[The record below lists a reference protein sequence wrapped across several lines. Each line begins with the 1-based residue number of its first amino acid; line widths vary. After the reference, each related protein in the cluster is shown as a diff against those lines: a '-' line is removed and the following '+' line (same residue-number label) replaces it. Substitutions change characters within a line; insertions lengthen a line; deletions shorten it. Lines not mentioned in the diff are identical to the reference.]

1 MRRVTHFEDTTRTR
15 RRARSAPTR
24 ILASA
29 MALALT
35 LGPAYTWSAPG
46 EIVTSGTASG
56 ITVPGG
62 FRFEPEVPFTSLKN
76 IPTWSEIEQLLDNPY
91 IVTADPSTPG
101 NDNGFP
107 SYRATGMIRR
117 PGFGVTLPA
126 LLVHPLNYN
135 PTTGEEMRLINPQY
149 PGGTFGVVDQL
160 VQCNDPVLG
169 PTTPGCDG
177 TITVPGPTGPVT
189 TGPFSAD
196 RYVWRYVSAS
206 ISPGADRVE
215 PGEAAIDYNSPVP
228 ADPNACVISLE
239 LVPPEGA
246 TLCGHDPGEPGNPRF
261 GVRDLA
267 GYSVP
272 AVQLPAG
279 STTGTVIPATA
290 RLYDPA
296 RGVIQPR
303 NPGTGAGGLR
313 KPSLRVPAA
322 GGTPANPNYLVN
334 ANLDPLAAAP
344 TPSNENDYVRNAPV
358 ARTLGKALFWDMQV
372 GSDGVQSCGT
382 CHFNGTGTDTRTKNQ
397 LNPNHLGGDPTLQ
410 IGDADIDPAIGT
422 GKAANYTLKASDFPL
437 HKVRNPDVAG
447 DPACTTPLT
456 ANTTAIPYAAATPGL
471 TGGPYLAS
479 QAFSNPVVNATFPVC
494 DAANVVSDV
503 NDVVSSMGVH
513 FGRFKDVAPIGTFV
527 PAAGGVAAVAPDLRA
542 TPTDCC
548 GGDAA
553 CVACSADPVCRP
565 TLSAPISACLD
576 LLSDPIPAF
585 GGVTDPATGLA
596 NQFRRVEPRNTPT
609 MQAAGFNFD
618 NFWDGRARHDF
629 NGGSVFGA
637 ADPQSH
643 VWVASP
649 SASSLTATRQIIRFV
664 SIASLATGPGLSEF
678 EMSFQ
683 GRNWSKVGKKLLQGT
698 VGVDGGGSPAVIGSV
713 TPLANQLV
721 DPTDSLLGI
730 YSNQGGTA
738 CAGLSSW
745 DRSPAAATPTAI
757 GKPGL
762 CISYPGLIRQAFYP
776 ALWRN
781 VVGMHLNGCYTDGNA
796 IVHPNQCGAGSSPA
810 ANVAVLEN
818 GAVVSHNNDPFD
830 GYVLTPAA
838 GGVNAADTNQFRQM
852 EGNFSLFWG
861 LAVQSWVN
869 VLVPDDTPLDQF
881 LDLNPGAFSA
891 LGEPGEPGLVPD
903 QLNCGQAGADPNY
916 CFRTSGNF
924 KRDPGVKALQSPT
937 GEGGAGGTLVVSGG
951 NRNPNDPDPL
961 LGADIFFASNLSL
974 KNPNFRTGRCGECHA
989 IPTLTDHTMPF
1000 TSKINLSDAVAEF
1013 SAPGVELIV
1022 EPLARLRVIS
1032 GFLLES
1038 EINENGQDAVER
1050 RIVDQSIVPNTVDGL
1065 AYPGATAEGLPWF
1078 PAAVYGNWTG
1088 ADQAFLDNGVYN
1100 LGVRPIAEDTG
1111 RGGNDA
1117 FGWPLSIATLMMK
1130 NLEGPGF
1137 NPGGDDPTTG
1147 FAQPAA
1153 PGAVMSAFDPEAECF
1168 GLFEPTAQDQQINPG
1183 CDGEPASPQ
1192 IPPYLGAFVNN
1203 ITVGDFPPE
1212 LDEAGGAIGGMVNT
1226 LTDAAMIEG
1235 FMDSLGPF
1243 NPANVFAEVMN
1254 YGGATDKP
1262 GDVKAMMG
1270 TWPNVNRVGR
1280 MGSFKA
1286 APLRNVELTGPYFHN
1301 GGKLTLRQ
1309 VVDFYNRGGDFP
1321 LTNAPHRDF
1330 NIVNQNIEIQSNLSE
1345 AEKVA
1350 LVDFLLELTDERNR
1364 YDRAPFDHPEVIVP
1378 VDGLAPDNTLGR
1390 AALLGNPMFR
1400 SVSAVGA
1407 GGMATPEPAFLNVT
1421 RVRLSGA
1428 AAARPTPGNPNPECD
1443 YDGAAGT
1450 GRVSHYCH

>member
-1 MRRVTHFEDTTRTR
+1 MTRGMQFFQSRGTTR
-15 RRARSAPTR
+15 
-24 ILASA
+24 
-29 MALALT
+29 ALAGFFVLA
-35 LGPAYTWSAPG
+35 LAFQALPAVAAQGDT
-46 EIVTSGTASG
+46 VTTGTPSGV
-56 ITVPGG
+56 TVPGG

-76 IPTWSEIEQLLDNPY
+76 VPTWSEIEQLLDNPY
-91 IVTADPSTPG
+91 IVTHDATTPG

-107 SYRATGMIRR
+107 SYRATGMTRR
-117 PGFGVTLPA
+117 PGFGVTLPS

-135 PTTGEEMRLINPQY
+135 PTTGEEMRLLNPGY
-149 PGGTFGVVDQL
+149 PGGTFDVVDQL
-160 VQCNDPVLG
+160 VRCDDPVLG
-169 PTTPGCDG
+169 PSTPGCDG
-177 TITVPGPTGPVT
+177 TVTAPGPAGPVT

-196 RYVWRYVSAS
+196 RYVWRYAS
-206 ISPGADRVE
+206 RPISPGADRVE
-215 PGEAAIDYNSPVP
+215 PGEAAIDYNSPVE
-228 ADPNACVISLE
+228 ADAYACVVSTE

-246 TLCGHDPGEPGNPRF
+246 TLCGFDPGEPGNPTF
-261 GVRDLA
+261 GVRNLT

-272 AVQLPAG
+272 AIQLPAG
-279 STTGTVIPATA
+279 STTGTVIPTTA
-290 RLYDPA
+290 RLFDPA

-313 KPSLRVPAA
+313 KPSLRVPEA
-322 GGTPANPNYLVN
+322 GGTPNNPNYLVN
-334 ANLDPLAAAP
+334 AGLDPLADAT
-344 TPSNENDYVRNAPV
+344 TPSNENDYVRSATV
-358 ARTLGKALFWDMQV
+358 ARALGKALFWDMQV

-397 LNPNHLGGDPTLQ
+397 LNPNHIGGDNTLQ
-410 IGDADIDPAIGT
+410 IGDTDLDPAIGL
-422 GKAANYTLKASDFPL
+422 GKAANYVLKASDFPL
-437 HKVRNPDVAG
+437 HNVANPDVAG
-447 DPACTTPLT
+447 DPACTTPRT
-456 ANTTAIPYAAATPGL
+456 ANTTAIPYAAATAGL

-479 QAFSNPVVNATFPVC
+479 QAFSNPVSDAAFPVC
-494 DAANVVSDV
+494 DAANIVSDV

-513 FGRFKDVAPIGTFV
+513 FGRFKDIAPIGSFV
-527 PAAGGVAAVAPDLRA
+527 GSGVLAVAPDLRG
-542 TPTDCC
+542 TPADCC

-553 CVACSADPVCRP
+553 CVACSSDSACRV
-565 TLSAPISACLD
+565 TLSPPILACLN

-585 GGVTDPATGLA
+585 GGVTDPVTGLA

-649 SASSLTATRQIIRFV
+649 ASALAATRQIIRFV

-683 GRNWSKVGKKLLQGT
+683 GRNWAKIGKKLLQGT
-698 VGVDGGGSPAVIGSV
+698 VVNVGGSPTVVGTV

-721 DPTDSLLGI
+721 DPTDSLLGV
-730 YSNQGGTA
+730 YSNQGGSL
-738 CAGLSSW
+738 CAGLAPS
-745 DRSPAAATPTAI
+745 DRSPGSPAP
-757 GKPGL
+757 GRPGL

-781 VVGMHLNGCYTDGNA
+781 VSGMHLVGCYTDGNA
-796 IVHPNQCGAGSSPA
+796 ILHPNQCGTGSYPA
-810 ANVAVLEN
+810 ADVQVLEN
-818 GAVVSHNNDPFD
+818 GAVVGHNNDPFD
-830 GYVLTPAA
+830 GYVLTAAA
-838 GGVNAADTNQFRQM
+838 GAVDAADTNQFRQM

-869 VLVPDDTPLDQF
+869 VLVPDNTPFDQF
-881 LDLNPGAFSA
+881 LDINPGAFSA

-903 QLNCGQAGADPNY
+903 QLNCGQPGADPNY
-916 CFRTSGNF
+916 CFRPFGNF
-924 KRDPGVKALQSPT
+924 KRDPGVKALQNPT

-951 NRNPNDPDPL
+951 DRGANDPDPL
-961 LGADIFFASNLSL
+961 LGLDLFFASNLSL

-1000 TSKINLSDAVAEF
+1000 TSKINLMDAVAEF
-1013 SAPGVELIV
+1013 SSPGVELVV

-1065 AYPGATAEGLPWF
+1065 AYPGATEAGLPWF

-1088 ADQAFLDNGVYN
+1088 ADQAFLDNGIYN
-1100 LGVRPIAEDTG
+1100 LGIRPIAEDLG

-1117 FGWPLSIATLMMK
+1117 FGWPLSIAALMMK
-1130 NLEGPGF
+1130 NLAGPGF
-1137 NPGGDDPTTG
+1137 NPGGDDATNG
-1147 FAQPAA
+1147 YAQPAA
-1153 PGAVMSAFDPEAECF
+1153 PGIAMETFDPEAECF

-1183 CDGEPASPQ
+1183 CDGEPANPL

-1254 YGGATDKP
+1254 FGGFSNRP
-1262 GDVKAMMG
+1262 GDVSAMMG

-1321 LTNAPHRDF
+1321 ITNSAHRDF
-1330 NIVNQNIEIQSNLSE
+1330 NLVNQNIEIQSNMSE

-1364 YDRAPFDHPEVIVP
+1364 FDRAPFDHPEVIVP

-1390 AALLGNPMFR
+1390 GALLANPMFR

-1407 GGMATPEPAFLNVT
+1407 AGMATPEPAFLNVT
-1421 RVRLSGA
+1421 KVRLSGA
-1428 AAARPTPGNPNPECD
+1428 AAARPTPGHPNPECD